1 MLQQS
6 LGCEQNPRSGGSWV
20 CRGEDVGW
28 PGGNV
33 FLGDRDGVGLPEAER
48 KGHQMP
54 CYLCDLLN
62 VTEHF
67 SDGGELCSA
76 FGTGFPKI

>member
-20 CRGEDVGW
+20 RRGEVVGR
-28 PGGNV
+28 PVDNE
-33 FLGDRDGVGLPEAER
+33 FLEEGDGVGLPEAER
-48 KGHQMP
+48 QGHQMP
-54 CYLCDLLN
+54 GYLCELLN
-62 VTEHF
+62 VTKHF